1 MHAWCH
7 VFHGKVS
14 QRCAHVL
21 QLNIN
26 DQSESECPWAGQDQ
40 KLRRGRKKWVTWL
53 KFQTILTT
61 WHFSATIIIRIM
73 IHVHSG
79 FFHSIPSNHWG
90 PHFSRGWC
98 TKDQLLALYNGN
110 RPLVEQLITSKTNS
124 GEYREHPDMPND
136 PGMTLYYVLRINIR
150 IQPFK

>member
-14 QRCAHVL
+14 QRCACVL

-26 DQSESECPWAGQDQ
+26 DQSGSECPWAGQDQ
-40 KLRRGRKKWVTWL
+40 KLRRGRKRWVTWL
-53 KFQTILTT
+53 KFQTIVTT
-61 WHFSATIIIRIM
+61 WHLSATIIIRI
-73 IHVHSG
+73 INWYI
-79 FFHSIPSNHWG
+79 FIQDFSIAYCILSNHWG

-136 PGMTLYYVLRINIR
+136 PGMTLYYVLRD
-150 IQPFK
+150 